1 MSAHS
6 WRSQGPAAE
15 WMALSMQACSGWK
28 HPRRAEFAALTIASA
43 RIVVMSPRH
52 RDRRGVH
59 LRSRQAEGVD
69 GFSLGRLGGQEPLQ

>member
-28 HPRRAEFAALTIASA
+28 HPRRVRRVDDRVGPDRCDVAAPQRQA
-43 RIVVMSPRH
+43 R
-52 RDRRGVH
+52 VH

-69 GFSLGRLGGQEPLQ
+69 GFSLSRLGGQEPL